1 MLVNQINPQKLL
13 NSKWTAIRPENNE
26 KHFIVTKIQF
36 DEQGIVTV
44 CSIESVL
51 SKRMMS
57 LCGRDLKDQNAW
69 AHGWI

>member
-1 MLVNQINPQKLL
+1 VNQINPQKLL

-51 SKRMMS
+51 
-57 LCGRDLKDQNAW
+57 
-69 AHGWI
+69 

>member
-51 SKRMMS
+51 SNRMTS
-57 LCGRDLKDQNAW
+57 ICWKNLKDQHLW
-69 AHGWI
+69 VHGWT